1 LTQLFWI
8 LSHQTWITNE
18 MNTFG
23 VPFKKKQIKNLKMKM
38 IKTLMV
44 GATVLL
50 ATAAQSQTVDEIIS
64 KHVEA
69 IGGKEK
75 LSQVKSLYTENSVD
89 VMGNSAPQKEYL
101 VEGKGYKSELDFN
114 GTSIVQCVNDKG
126 AWMVNP
132 MAGGTDAQALPDAA
146 YKSSKPQIFLG
157 GALIDYAAKG
167 YKAELMGKDGGNFKI
182 KVSGDGNETYYFID
196 PTSYYLTKSIIK
208 SEVMGQTVD
217 VTTTYSDFKK
227 TDFGIVL
234 PYAKNIDMG
243 MFQLAQKTEKVE
255 VNKAIDLKI
264 FEIPK

>member
-1 LTQLFWI
+1 MK
-8 LSHQTWITNE
+8 S
-18 MNTFG
+18 
-23 VPFKKKQIKNLKMKM
+23 IKFF
-38 IKTLMV
+38 
-44 GATVLL
+44 LL
-50 ATAAQSQTVDEIIS
+50 ALVAITSSSLYAQTVDEIIS

-75 LSQVKSLYTENSVD
+75 LSQVKSLYTENSMD

-126 AWMVNP
+126 GWMVNP
-132 MAGGTDAQALPDAA
+132 MAGGADAQPIPDAA
-146 YKSSKPQIFLG
+146 YKSGKPQIFLG

-167 YKAELMGKDGGNFKI
+167 YKAELIGKDGGSFKI

-208 SEVMGQTVD
+208 GEVMGQAVEI
-217 VTTTYSDFKK
+217 TTTYSDHKK

-243 MFQLAQKTEKVE
+243 MFQMSQKTEKVE
-255 VNKAIDLKI
+255 VNKTIDLKI
-264 FEIPK
+264 FDMPK

>member
-1 LTQLFWI
+1 
-8 LSHQTWITNE
+8 
-18 MNTFG
+18 M
-23 VPFKKKQIKNLKMKM
+23 KIKNYVLPAM
-38 IKTLMV
+38 IALSSISIV
-44 GATVLL
+44 QA
-50 ATAAQSQTVDEIIS
+50 QTVDEVIS

-75 LSQVKSLYTENSVD
+75 LSQVKSLYTENTVD
-89 VMGNSAPQKEYL
+89 VMGNAAPQKEYL
-101 VEGKGYKSELDFN
+101 LEGKGYKNELDFN
-114 GTSIVQCVNDKG
+114 GTSIVQCYTDKS

-146 YKSSKPQIFLG
+146 YKSGKPQIYLG

-167 YKAELMGKDGGNFKI
+167 YKAELVGKDGGSFKI
-182 KVSGDGNETYYFID
+182 KVTGDGNETYYFID

-208 SEVMGQTVD
+208 GEVMGQSVEI
-217 VTTTYSDFKK
+217 TTTYSDHKK

-243 MFQLAQKTEKVE
+243 VFQMSQKTAKIE
-255 VNKAIDLKI
+255 VNKAIDPKI

>member
-1 LTQLFWI
+1 MK
-8 LSHQTWITNE
+8 S
-18 MNTFG
+18 
-23 VPFKKKQIKNLKMKM
+23 IKFF
-38 IKTLMV
+38 
-44 GATVLL
+44 LL
-50 ATAAQSQTVDEIIS
+50 ALVAITSSSLYAQTVDEIIS

-75 LSQVKSLYTENSVD
+75 LSQVKSLYTENSMD

-126 AWMVNP
+126 GWMVNP
-132 MAGGTDAQALPDAA
+132 MAGGADAQPIPDAA
-146 YKSSKPQIFLG
+146 YKSGKPQIFLG

-167 YKAELMGKDGGNFKI
+167 YKAELIRKDGGSFKI

-208 SEVMGQTVD
+208 GEVMGQAVEI
-217 VTTTYSDFKK
+217 TTTYSDHKK

-243 MFQLAQKTEKVE
+243 MFQMSLKTEKVE
-255 VNKAIDLKI
+255 VNKTIDPKI
-264 FEIPK
+264 FDMPK